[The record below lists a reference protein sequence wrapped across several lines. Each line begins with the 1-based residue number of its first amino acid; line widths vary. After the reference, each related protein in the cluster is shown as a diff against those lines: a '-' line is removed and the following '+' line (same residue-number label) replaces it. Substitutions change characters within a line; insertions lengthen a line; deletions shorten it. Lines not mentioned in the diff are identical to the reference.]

1 MEELMPLIVKILLA
15 AAVVTTA
22 LGAAA
27 LAPYPW
33 HQVAAPVAEKAPR
46 PATPVGPSK
55 DDPLKAD
62 PSWIRAPSLTDF

>member
-1 MEELMPLIVKILLA
+1 MPFTMKILLTT
-15 AAVVTTA
+15 AVVTIA

-27 LAPYPW
+27 LSSYPR
-33 HQVAAPVAEKAPR
+33 QQNAVPVAEKAPR

-62 PSWIRAPSLTDF
+62 PSWKRSPSLTDF